1 MLDTL
6 LHPVVWSY
14 GEQLALEPSL
24 LARYAQAR
32 NLFTFCIIS
41 NYLTANLSSG
51 ARVLCGEAQLGE
63 VLQDLTWQLLP
74 SGQWPGNQ

>member
-1 MLDTL
+1 M
-6 LHPVVWSY
+6 P
-14 GEQLALEPSL
+14 
-24 LARYAQAR
+24 
-32 NLFTFCIIS
+32 F
-41 NYLTANLSSG
+41 SSG